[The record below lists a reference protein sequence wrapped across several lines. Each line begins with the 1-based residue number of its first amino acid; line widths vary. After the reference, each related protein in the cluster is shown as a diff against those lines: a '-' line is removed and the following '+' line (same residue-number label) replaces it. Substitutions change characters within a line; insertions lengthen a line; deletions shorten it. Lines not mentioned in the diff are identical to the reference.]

1 MCSLPGQNGQPS
13 GPRGVPTSPRNAS
26 GLAARPA
33 VIATQPPLSGS
44 WRSSPGALGS
54 AGGGRVRLMGPQPRA
69 SGGRTP
75 VKYPGLRSMRGR
87 RGRRAGLA
95 PYRCCGAAC
104 GAEYSTAVLGGVD
117 SPRTGSARCGIMVG
131 GPGTVRDRQSLE
143 AVLKILVTVKRVP
156 DTAADKRLDPAD
168 KTLDRESVETILNPV
183 DEYAVEEAL
192 RLKEQHGGEVVVLC
206 MGPASALATVRKA
219 LSMGPDAA
227 VHVHDDAL
235 HGSCAL
241 NTATVLQAAIRQ
253 VEPDIVLCGSESTD
267 ARTSLVPSALAE
279 YLGWPG
285 LTGAKKLE
293 VDGSTIRVHR
303 ETENGYD
310 VLEAEGPAVVS
321 VVKGINEPRYP
332 SFKGIMAAKSKPV
345 TDYTLADLG
354 IDPGEVGAAGGTTEV
369 VDFAPRPP
377 RQAGQQVKDSGD
389 GSAAVE
395 LAEFLAGHKFI

>member
-1 MCSLPGQNGQPS
+1 M
-13 GPRGVPTSPRNAS
+13 
-26 GLAARPA
+26 
-33 VIATQPPLSGS
+33 
-44 WRSSPGALGS
+44 
-54 AGGGRVRLMGPQPRA
+54 
-69 SGGRTP
+69 
-75 VKYPGLRSMRGR
+75 
-87 RGRRAGLA
+87 
-95 PYRCCGAAC
+95 
-104 GAEYSTAVLGGVD
+104 
-117 SPRTGSARCGIMVG
+117 
-131 GPGTVRDRQSLE
+131 
-143 AVLKILVTVKRVP
+143 KILVTVKRVP
-156 DTAADKRLDPAD
+156 DTAAEKRLDPAD

-227 VHVHDDAL
+227 VHVHDDAI
-235 HGSCAL
+235 HGSCAF
-241 NTATVLQAAIRQ
+241 NTATILQAAIRQ

-279 YLGWPG
+279 KLGWPG
-285 LTGAKKLE
+285 LTGAKQLE
-293 VDGSTIRVHR
+293 VDGSTVRVHR

-354 IDPGEVGAAGGTTEV
+354 IDPGEVGAAGATTEV

-377 RQAGQQVKDSGD
+377 RQAGQQVKDPGD

-395 LAEFLAGHKFI
+395 LAEFLASHKFI

>member
-1 MCSLPGQNGQPS
+1 
-13 GPRGVPTSPRNAS
+13 
-26 GLAARPA
+26 
-33 VIATQPPLSGS
+33 
-44 WRSSPGALGS
+44 
-54 AGGGRVRLMGPQPRA
+54 
-69 SGGRTP
+69 
-75 VKYPGLRSMRGR
+75 
-87 RGRRAGLA
+87 
-95 PYRCCGAAC
+95 
-104 GAEYSTAVLGGVD
+104 
-117 SPRTGSARCGIMVG
+117 MVG
-131 GPGTVRDRQSLE
+131 GPGTVRDRPSLE
-143 AVLKILVTVKRVP
+143 AALKILVTVKRVP
-156 DTAADKRLDPAD
+156 DTAAEKRLDPAD

-206 MGPASALATVRKA
+206 MGPPSALATVRKA

-235 HGSCAL
+235 HGSCAF
-241 NTATVLQAAIRQ
+241 NTAKVLQAAVRQ

-285 LTGAKKLE
+285 LTGAKQLE
-293 VDGSTIRVHR
+293 VDGSTVRVHR

-310 VLEAEGPAVVS
+310 LLEADGPAVVS

-354 IDPGEVGAAGGTTEV
+354 IDPGEVGTAGATTEV

-377 RQAGQQVKDSGD
+377 RQAGQQVKDPGD